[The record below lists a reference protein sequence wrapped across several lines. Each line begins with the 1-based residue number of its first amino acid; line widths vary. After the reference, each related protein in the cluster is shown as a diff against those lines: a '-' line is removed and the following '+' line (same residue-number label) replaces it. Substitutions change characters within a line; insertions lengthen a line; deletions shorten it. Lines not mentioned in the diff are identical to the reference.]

1 MHDEHDSV
9 AGHVAEWRLARILDD
24 LGDVLADQSLDPE
37 VVQEIAVTV
46 AWSYQAGHR
55 DGQREAV
62 AQIAP
67 EAAAVGLELHLSPDL
82 EDPPE
87 RLT

>member
-1 MHDEHDSV
+1 MHDENEGV
-9 AGHVAEWRLARILDD
+9 AGRLAEWRLGRILDD
-24 LGDVLADQSLDPE
+24 LGDTLADAPIPPE
-37 VVQEIAVTV
+37 VVEEIVIAV

-87 RLT
+87 RLI